1 MIFITFYK
9 GEIQKNSITFFDWK
23 KMELLATTQADTNY
37 DLHSVPR
44 ILQELLNNAG
54 IKVNGN
60 NPWDMRVQDARAYD
74 QILSKWSLG
83 LGESY
88 VNGYWDC
95 ERLDDMLT
103 RLLKVDLNMAVQGR
117 AKFRLLAEIARAKLV
132 NLQSTKR
139 AFQVGEHH
147 YDAGN
152 DIFRAM
158 LDSKMIYSC
167 AYWEFAHDLE
177 QAQTHKLELIC
188 RKLELKKGE
197 RLLDIGCGWGGLAA
211 YAATNYGVSVLGIT
225 VSKEQQKIAQER
237 CQGLEVEIE
246 LIDYRKL
253 EGRFSKIASVGMFE
267 HVGEKN
273 YRDYCQTVS
282 RLLEDQGLFLLHT
295 IGSDVRI
302 ARTDPWIDRYIFPN
316 GKIPCATELSAAL
329 EGLFLIEDWHN
340 FGCDYDRT
348 LMEWHKRLETHW
360 PSLSQ
365 NYSERFY
372 RTWKFYLLG
381 CAAYFRSKQG
391 QLWQLVL
398 SKRSK
403 DGPYRSFRLSQ

>member
-1 MIFITFYK
+1 
-9 GEIQKNSITFFDWK
+9 
-23 KMELLATTQADTNY
+23 MELLATTQANTNS

-60 NPWDMRVQDARAYD
+60 NPWDMRVLDAGTYD

-158 LDSKMIYSC
+158 LDSKLIYSC

-211 YAATNYGVSVLGIT
+211 YAATNFGVSVLGIT
-225 VSKEQQKIAQER
+225 VSKEQQKIAQKR

-273 YRDYCQTVS
+273 YRDYCQTAS

-348 LMEWHKRLETHW
+348 LMEWYRRLESNW
-360 PSLSQ
+360 PTLSQ
-365 NYSERFY
+365 HYSERFY

>member
-1 MIFITFYK
+1 MDLLDINK
-9 GEIQKNSITFFDWK
+9 AEVVS
-23 KMELLATTQADTNY
+23 ELNEA
-37 DLHSVPR
+37 PR

-60 NPWDMRVQDARAYD
+60 NPWDIHVHDARAYD

-83 LGESY
+83 LGEAY

-95 ERLDDMLT
+95 ERLDEMLN
-103 RLLKVDLNMAVQGR
+103 RLLKVDLNMAVHGR
-117 AKFRLLAEIARAKLV
+117 AKFRLLAEIARAKLF

-139 AFQVGEHH
+139 AFQVGERH

-152 DIFRAM
+152 DIFKSI
-158 LDSKMIYSC
+158 LDSRMIYSC
-167 AYWEFAHDLE
+167 AYWEFAQNLE

-188 RKLELKKGE
+188 RKLELKRGE
-197 RLLDIGCGWGGLAA
+197 KLLDIGCGWGGLAA
-211 YAATNYGVSVLGIT
+211 YAATHFGVSVVGIT

-237 CQGLEVEIE
+237 CQGLPVEIR

-253 EGRFSKIASVGMFE
+253 EGKFNKIVSVGMFE

-273 YRDYCQTVS
+273 YRDYCQTAS

-316 GKIPCATELSAAL
+316 GKIPCASELSTAL

-348 LMEWHKRLETHW
+348 LMEWYRRLESHW
-360 PSLSQ
+360 PTLSQ
-365 NYSERFY
+365 HYSERFY

>member
-1 MIFITFYK
+1 
-9 GEIQKNSITFFDWK
+9 
-23 KMELLATTQADTNY
+23 MELLATTQANTNS

-44 ILQELLNNAG
+44 ILRELLNNAG

-95 ERLDDMLT
+95 ERLDDLLT
-103 RLLKVDLNMAVQGR
+103 RLLKVDLNMAVQGLAR
-117 AKFRLLAEIARAKLV
+117 FRLLAEIARAKLV

-147 YDAGN
+147 YDADN

-273 YRDYCQTVS
+273 YRDYCQTAS

-348 LMEWHKRLETHW
+348 LMEWYRRLESNW
-360 PSLSQ
+360 PTLSQ
-365 NYSERFY
+365 HYSERFY

>member
-1 MIFITFYK
+1 
-9 GEIQKNSITFFDWK
+9 
-23 KMELLATTQADTNY
+23 MELLATTQANTNS

-60 NPWDMRVQDARAYD
+60 NPWDMCVQDARTYD

-95 ERLDDMLT
+95 EHLDDMLT

-117 AKFRLLAEIARAKLV
+117 AKLRLLAEIARAKLV

-158 LDSKMIYSC
+158 LDSKLIYSC

-211 YAATNYGVSVLGIT
+211 YAATNFGVSVLGIT
-225 VSKEQQKIAQER
+225 VSKEQQKIAQKR

-273 YRDYCQTVS
+273 YRDYCQTAS

-348 LMEWHKRLETHW
+348 LMEWYRRLESNW
-360 PSLSQ
+360 PTLSQ
-365 NYSERFY
+365 HYSERFY

>member
-1 MIFITFYK
+1 MS
-9 GEIQKNSITFFDWK
+9 E
-23 KMELLATTQADTNY
+23 KMEIMGITQIETDS

-44 ILQELLNNAG
+44 ILQELLTHAG
-54 IKVNGN
+54 IKVNGS
-60 NPWDMRVQDARAYD
+60 NPWDMRVHDARAYD

-83 LGESY
+83 LGESF

-95 ERLDDMLT
+95 ERLDEMLT
-103 RLLKVDLNMAVQGR
+103 RLLRVDLNMAVHGR
-117 AKFRLLAEIARAKLV
+117 AKFRLLAEIARARLF

-139 AFQVGEHH
+139 AFQVGERH
-147 YDAGN
+147 YDTGN
-152 DIFRAM
+152 DVFQSI

-177 QAQTHKLELIC
+177 QAQTDKLELIC

-211 YAATNYGVSVLGIT
+211 YAARNFEVSVLGIT
-225 VSKEQQKIAQER
+225 VSREQQKIAQER
-237 CQGLEVEIE
+237 CQGLEVDIE

-253 EGRFSKIASVGMFE
+253 EGRFDKIVSVGMFE

-273 YRDYCQTVS
+273 YRDYCQTAS
-282 RLLEDQGLFLLHT
+282 RLLGDQGLFLLHT
-295 IGSDVRI
+295 IGSDVHI

-340 FGCDYDRT
+340 FGCDYDKT
-348 LMEWHKRLETHW
+348 LMAWYRRFEMHW
-360 PSLSQ
+360 PSLSTHY
-365 NYSERFY
+365 NERFY

-398 SKRSK
+398 SKRARL
-403 DGPYRSFRLSQ
+403 GTYRSRRLFR

>member
-1 MIFITFYK
+1 
-9 GEIQKNSITFFDWK
+9 
-23 KMELLATTQADTNY
+23 MELLATTQADTNY

-60 NPWDMRVQDARAYD
+60 NPWDMRVQDARTYD

-273 YRDYCQTVS
+273 YRDYCQTAS

-348 LMEWHKRLETHW
+348 LMEWHKRLESHW
-360 PSLSQ
+360 PNLSQ

>member
-1 MIFITFYK
+1 MDLLDINK
-9 GEIQKNSITFFDWK
+9 AEVVS
-23 KMELLATTQADTNY
+23 ELNEA
-37 DLHSVPR
+37 PR

-60 NPWDMRVQDARAYD
+60 NSCDIQVHDARTYD

-95 ERLDDMLT
+95 ERLDEMLN
-103 RLLKVDLNMAVQGR
+103 RLLKVDLNMAVHGR
-117 AKFRLLAEIARAKLV
+117 AKFRLLAEIARAKLF

-139 AFQVGEHH
+139 AFQVGERH

-152 DIFRAM
+152 DIFKSI
-158 LDSKMIYSC
+158 LDSRMIYSC
-167 AYWEFAHDLE
+167 AYWEFAQNLE

-211 YAATNYGVSVLGIT
+211 YAATHFGVSVVGIT

-237 CQGLEVEIE
+237 CQGLPVEIK

-253 EGRFSKIASVGMFE
+253 EGKFNKIVSVGMFE

-273 YRDYCQTVS
+273 YRDYCQTAS

-316 GKIPCATELSAAL
+316 GKIPCASELSTAL

-348 LMEWHKRLETHW
+348 LMEWYRRLESHW
-360 PSLSQ
+360 PTLSQ
-365 NYSERFY
+365 HYSERFY

-403 DGPYRSFRLSQ
+403 DGPYRSFRLSR

>member
-1 MIFITFYK
+1 
-9 GEIQKNSITFFDWK
+9 
-23 KMELLATTQADTNY
+23 MELLATTQANTNS

-54 IKVNGN
+54 IKINGN
-60 NPWDMRVQDARAYD
+60 NPWDMRVQDARTYD

-147 YDAGN
+147 YDTGN
-152 DIFRAM
+152 DVFQSI

-177 QAQTHKLELIC
+177 QAQTDKLELIC

-211 YAATNYGVSVLGIT
+211 YAATNFGVSVLGIT
-225 VSKEQQKIAQER
+225 VSKEQQKIAQKR

-273 YRDYCQTVS
+273 YRDYCQTAS

-348 LMEWHKRLETHW
+348 LMEWYRRLESNW
-360 PSLSQ
+360 PTLSQ
-365 NYSERFY
+365 HYSERFY

>member
-1 MIFITFYK
+1 
-9 GEIQKNSITFFDWK
+9 
-23 KMELLATTQADTNY
+23 MELLATTQANTNS

-44 ILQELLNNAG
+44 ILRELLNNAG

-211 YAATNYGVSVLGIT
+211 YAATNFGVSVLGIT
-225 VSKEQQKIAQER
+225 VSKEQQKIAQKR

-273 YRDYCQTVS
+273 YRDYCQTAS

-348 LMEWHKRLETHW
+348 LMEWYRRLESNW
-360 PSLSQ
+360 PTLSQ
-365 NYSERFY
+365 HYSERFY